1 MKNEVT
7 IDWKK
12 IKEMDKAID
21 EAMGLTAD
29 WLKSDV
35 AMRQVVPKETGNLE
49 GSLTGS
55 TSGQVSKVDDF
66 AYNLDYTTPYAQ
78 RLYFHPEY
86 NFRKD
91 KNPNAKGEWLKD
103 YSRGKKAKELK
114 EVFAKFLVERLD
126 D

>member
-1 MKNEVT
+1 MSNDVT
-7 IDWKK
+7 INAAK
-12 IKEMDKAID
+12 IEQAIT
-21 EAMGLTAD
+21 EALELTAD

-35 AMRQVVPKETGNLE
+35 TMRQVVPKETGNLE

-55 TSGQVSKVDDF
+55 ASGQVSKTGD
-66 AYNLDYTTPYAQ
+66 YEYSLGYTTPYAE

-91 KNPNAKGEWLKD
+91 KNPNAKGEWLSD
-103 YSRGKKAKELK
+103 YSKGKKSKELQK
-114 EVFAKFLVERLD
+114 AFAKFLSERVD

>member
-1 MKNEVT
+1 MSNKVT
-7 IDWKK
+7 LDIDK
-12 IKEMDKAID
+12 IKGIDKAIK
-21 EAMGLTAD
+21 EALELTAD

-35 AMRQVVPKETGNLE
+35 TMRQVVPKETGNLE
-49 GSLTGS
+49 GSLT
-55 TSGQVSKVDDF
+55 SGQVSKLSD
-66 AYNLDYTTPYAQ
+66 LDYDINYTTPYAQ

-86 NFRKD
+86 NFRTD

-114 EVFAKFLVERLD
+114 EVYAKFLSERLD